1 MPDLVV
7 RWEEGKWRFVRVEEI
22 TRVVCAKAIA
32 TPTVKYCL
40 LAYTFA
46 HVGEASLHRCAV
58 ACGAWGTSHKVTG
71 RSDTKSK
78 HHINFYL
85 GLNALLGVLW
95 ASFTMEDMGGGAAAP
110 GAVPGGSRGV
120 CGERRLQVCI

>member
-1 MPDLVV
+1 
-7 RWEEGKWRFVRVEEI
+7 
-22 TRVVCAKAIA
+22 VCAKAIA

-40 LAYTFA
+40 LAYTFT